1 MVKQKYTMTCD
12 YILVDFD
19 KATRTGRNRYRLTL
33 MTALDKHPDVN
44 GLTGLTAL
52 RKVFAPCDY
61 NLISHSNDGEVLT
74 GPFVVN
80 FTLDGRKR
88 AVLTEFHKF

>member
-33 MTALDKHPDVN
+33 IK
-44 GLTGLTAL
+44 
-52 RKVFAPCDY
+52 
-61 NLISHSNDGEVLT
+61 ISRENPML
-74 GPFVVN
+74 
-80 FTLDGRKR
+80 
-88 AVLTEFHKF
+88 